1 MEWYSVF
8 PDVRHW
14 PTLPW
19 EIQGRRTKHWR
30 VDEEEQPW
38 LLKWP
43 REGRPLEPVI
53 EAFTL
58 DLAHRL
64 GMKVALGRIVRDPK
78 DSSSYAFISKR
89 FGAPTEVY
97 ESAVI
102 AIESID
108 PEFKTRKDEI
118 ERNIERTE
126 SDEKKRKLEIEKR
139 LRPLAT
145 LDRALTVA
153 SARNVLS
160 SFLEL
165 LVFDAWIGN
174 SDRHSENWGILRD
187 ANGTNTLAPIFDT
200 AACLGVELPDS
211 KLRAINVKNYSGKC
225 RSGFGEGNNAN
236 MEMKKVIAKL
246 AKLSEWNDAKNKI
259 VPRIQELMSTLD
271 ESLLNA
277 ANLLSQDRREFII
290 NVLQQRVILLQ

>member
-1 MEWYSVF
+1 MRVLDRCPFGQYGSFICVEWYSVV
-8 PDVRHW
+8 PDVTHW
-14 PTLPW
+14 RFSRR
-19 EIQGRRTKHWR
+19 EGQGRRTKRWL
-30 VDEEEQPW
+30 VDREEEEQEW

-43 REGRPLEPVI
+43 RHGRPLEPVI

-102 AIESID
+102 AIETID

-118 ERNIERTE
+118 ERNIERSE

-145 LDRALTVA
+145 LDRALAVA
-153 SARNVLS
+153 RARNVLS

-187 ANGTNTLAPIFDT
+187 ANRTESLAPIFDT

-211 KLRAINVKNYSGKC
+211 ELPATEVKRYSDRC
-225 RSGFGEGNNAN
+225 RSGFGDGNKPN
-236 MEMKKVIAKL
+236 MRMADAIAKL
-246 AKLSEWNDAKNKI
+246 DKMSEWSVAKSKI
-259 VPRIQELMSTLD
+259 VPRIQ
-271 ESLLNA
+271 SLIVN
-277 ANLLSQDRREFII
+277 S
-290 NVLQQRVILLQ
+290 